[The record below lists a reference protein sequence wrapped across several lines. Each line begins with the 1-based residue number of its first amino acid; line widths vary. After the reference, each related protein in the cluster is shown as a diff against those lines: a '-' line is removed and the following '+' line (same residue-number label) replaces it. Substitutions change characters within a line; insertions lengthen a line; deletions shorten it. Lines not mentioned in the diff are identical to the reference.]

1 MLGFNS
7 ISEFPLSTIASEILP
22 QISLSAT
29 SALASNGVLLIG
41 GFSNLAS
48 ISTLSSTAAAAVGD
62 IVPVTAYINQ
72 EESIVG
78 YIYKSSETNQYI
90 LKILEKN
97 LNINQLTEKDLQLD
111 QQRSITLER

>member
-41 GFSNLAS
+41 GFANLAS
-48 ISTLSSTAAAAVGD
+48 SSILAGD
-62 IVPVTAYINQ
+62 LTPIGEIVPVTAYINQ

>member
-41 GFSNLAS
+41 GFTNLVSSS
-48 ISTLSSTAAAAVGD
+48 ILAGDLTAIGE

-97 LNINQLTEKDLQLD
+97 FNINQLTEKDLQLD